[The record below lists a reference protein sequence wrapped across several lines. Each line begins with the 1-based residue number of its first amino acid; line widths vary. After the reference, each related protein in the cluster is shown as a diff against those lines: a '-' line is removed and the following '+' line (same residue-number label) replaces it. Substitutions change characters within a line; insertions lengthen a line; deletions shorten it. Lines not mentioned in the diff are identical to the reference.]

1 MERFRHIIV
10 DGTGVPLPY
19 TSTAS
24 GGSRAEYAHP
34 PRDRVPH
41 AERLSAQIGAAAS
54 DAQLKVNSA
63 GPGIVVEGIALECV
77 SSPGDQIEVQQID
90 DRNSSIELL
99 STRAEGDRTF
109 ATVFIPEGKLKNFLA
124 KIDRY
129 KTQNNERRK
138 DKGPKH
144 KELVE
149 SIESIQLPV
158 VRSFWTDTAD
168 QFPASL
174 DEKVWL
180 EVWVRATQPDAA
192 AETFE
197 AFRNECARV
206 GISLDTRAVR
216 FPERMVVIAFG
227 TLRQWADSLGLLG
240 DVAELRRAKVVPT
253 DFIEMP
259 PRDVAG
265 FVDDAATRIEAP
277 PGSAPAVCLLDTG
290 LNGEHPLLKPA
301 VDSEDI
307 LAVDPAWTAADEQG
321 HGTEM
326 GGLAVFGDRLPEHLA
341 RDERL
346 ELRHRLESVKLI
358 QTGVEHDP
366 ANYGSITTEG
376 LAMAEVAA
384 PERQRVAC
392 LAITADG
399 RDMGAP
405 SLWSGAIDQHA
416 SGALDERRRLYV
428 VAAGNIRD
436 TPFLA
441 PHYPDLNRRER
452 GIEDPGQ
459 AWNALTVGA
468 CTDRTLIT
476 SPEFQNHF
484 PVAPRGALCPTSRT
498 SLMWPAEGW
507 PLKPD
512 VVMEGGNYAAE
523 PNGELLPCD
532 DLRLLTTT
540 VKPTGRL
547 LETMADTSAATA
559 QVARM
564 AARLMAAYPDLW
576 PETVRALIV
585 HSAEWNDRMVA
596 EFPGTSRSGA
606 RSRLSCYG
614 YGVPNEERAFWTVQ
628 NAVTL
633 IAQESLTP
641 FQKDGASYKTRD
653 CHVHELPW
661 PREVLE
667 SLGNQEVTV
676 RVTLSYFIEPS
687 PGRRGW
693 TRKFRYASHG
703 LRFAI
708 RGPLESDTDFRKR
721 ITKAEWTE
729 DEIAQPGA
737 RPDTAEPQNWVV
749 GYNNRSRGSIH
760 SDWWT
765 APAVEVALS
774 GKIAVYPVTG
784 WWRERAHLGRYDKAT
799 RYSLIVTLSTPEA
812 TTDLLTPIRTVVKV
826 SASPT

>member
-19 TSTAS
+19 TSTA
-24 GGSRAEYAHP
+24 GGGGHVEYAHP

-41 AERLSAQIGAAAS
+41 AEQLASQIDAAAE
-54 DAQLKVNSA
+54 AARVRVNSV
-63 GPGIVVEGIALECV
+63 GPGIIVEGLSLECV
-77 SSPGDQIEVQQID
+77 SSLGDQLEVQKLD

-99 STRAEGDRTF
+99 STRAEGDKTF

-129 KTQNNERRK
+129 KTQNSQQRR
-138 DKGPKH
+138 DGGPKN

-158 VRSFWTDTAD
+158 VRSFWTDTPD
-168 QFPASL
+168 LFPTSL

-180 EVWVRATQPDAA
+180 EVWVRTTSTNADSEPL
-192 AETFE
+192 ESL
-197 AFRNECARV
+197 RSECARV
-206 GISLDTRAVR
+206 GIDLDERVVR
-216 FPERMVVIAFG
+216 FPERAVMIAFG
-227 TLRQWADSLGLLG
+227 SLREWGASLSLLG
-240 DVAELRRAKVVPT
+240 DIAELRRAKVVPT

-259 PRDVAG
+259 PRDVAE
-265 FVDDAATRIEAP
+265 FVEDAAKRIDAP
-277 PGSAPAVCLLDTG
+277 PEAAPAVCLLDTG

-301 VDSEDI
+301 VTAKDI
-307 LAVDPAWTAADEQG
+307 QTVNPAWTSADEQG

-326 GGLAVFGDRLPEHLA
+326 AGLAVFGDGLPEHLA
-341 RDERL
+341 QNGRL

-358 QTGVEHDP
+358 RTGVDHDP
-366 ANYGSITTEG
+366 ENYGSVTTEG
-376 LAMAEVAA
+376 LALAEVAA
-384 PERQRVAC
+384 PDRQRVAC
-392 LAITADG
+392 LAITADD
-399 RDMGAP
+399 RDKGAP

-416 SGALDERRRLYV
+416 SGGLDDRQRLYV

-436 TPFLA
+436 NPFLA
-441 PHYPDLNRRER
+441 PQYPELNRRER
-452 GIEDPGQ
+452 GIEDPAQ

-468 CTDRTLIT
+468 YTDRSLIT
-476 SPEFQNHF
+476 SPEFKNHS

-498 SLMWPAEGW
+498 SLMWPDDGW

-523 PNGELLPCD
+523 PNGEVLPCD

-564 AARLMAAYPDLW
+564 AARLMAAYPELW
-576 PETVRALIV
+576 PETVRALIL
-585 HSAEWNDRMVA
+585 HSAAWNERMLA
-596 EFPGTSRSGA
+596 EFPEGPKANA
-606 RSRLSCYG
+606 RSRLCCYG
-614 YGVPNEERAFWTVQ
+614 YGVPNEERAFWTVH

-641 FQKDGASYKTRD
+641 FRKVDSTYKTRD

-661 PREVLE
+661 PKDVLE

-676 RVTLSYFIEPS
+676 RITLSYFIEPS

-708 RGPLESDTDFRKR
+708 RGPLESDADFRKR
-721 ITKAEWTE
+721 ITKTEWSEGEITKAET
-729 DEIAQPGA
+729 
-737 RPDTAEPQNWVV
+737 RPDTAEPQNWAV

-765 APAVEVALS
+765 APAVEVARS

-784 WWRERAHLGRYDKAT
+784 WWRERAHLGRYDRAT
-799 RYSLIVTLSTPEA
+799 RYSLIVTISTPEV
-812 TTDLLTPIRTVVKV
+812 TTDLLTPIRPVVKV
-826 SASPT
+826 PAKPR